1 MVTEAQKCQV
11 LPSFGRFDSNGRE
24 QVGREVNVVGPKMFR
39 LHCKGFP
46 QPVLV
51 VSCSDE
57 NHPVWALEIVPGK
70 FRGGSVF
77 CCKSSDSVVSID
89 VFMYHPFLYYL
100 LPVHTDRPPIVF
112 PINVAVRFALT
123 KFVSSPS
130 KSNVHN
136 LWQKWQIS
144 RLKKK
149 TCSGFRQKLASPLDL
164 VSPKPEQLA
173 MHSKHCLHI
182 SPGG

>member
-11 LPSFGRFDSNGRE
+11 LPSSSRFDSNGRE
-24 QVGREVNVVGPKMFR
+24 QVGREVNVVGPKFFR

-51 VSCSDE
+51 VSCCDE

-77 CCKSSDSVVSID
+77 CCKSSDSVVSLD

-130 KSNVHN
+130 KSNGHN
-136 LWQKWQIS
+136 SQIS
-144 RLKKK
+144 EMKREPAG
-149 TCSGFRQKLASPLDL
+149 SGCRQKLAQKRFINTKKHRKNCECCP
-164 VSPKPEQLA
+164 VSQLIV
-173 MHSKHCLHI
+173 K
-182 SPGG
+182 